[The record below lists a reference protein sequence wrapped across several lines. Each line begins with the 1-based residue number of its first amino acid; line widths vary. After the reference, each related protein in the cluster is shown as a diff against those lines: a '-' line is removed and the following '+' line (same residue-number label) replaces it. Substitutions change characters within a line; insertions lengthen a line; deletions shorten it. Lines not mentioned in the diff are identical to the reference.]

1 MLNGP
6 FVHDQ
11 AGRWGKRI
19 AEADSSPSERMTA
32 MFQQA
37 TARVPD
43 VVERAML
50 QQLVE
55 ELRATPRT
63 EEDLWTEIAHV
74 FFNLDE
80 FIVIE

>member
-1 MLNGP
+1 
-6 FVHDQ
+6 
-11 AGRWGKRI
+11 
-19 AEADSSPSERMTA
+19 MTE

-50 QQLVE
+50 QQLGE